1 MGNWKRVCLSCL
13 GLTTVRVSHFMDFLI
28 MGLDWHWQVLGKELY
43 STSFQTSHPVRQ
55 CLQVFHLDVFIIY
68 SNCVPTLLWFGLWL
82 FQATSI
88 SETSRIIQTG
98 FLGLCVSADF
108 QWACHCAWKA
118 MSSLCRLS
126 WGDWVH
132 GLSAFLGHL
141 GTWSLS
147 SSAPLSKWL
156 ETAQ

>member
-1 MGNWKRVCLSCL
+1 MGNWKRVCLNCL
-13 GLTTVRVSHFMDFLI
+13 GLNTVRVSRFMDFLI
-28 MGLDWHWQVLGKELY
+28 TGPDWHWQVLGKELY
-43 STSFQTSHPVRQ
+43 STPFQTSHPVQQ

-108 QWACHCAWKA
+108 QWACHCTWKA
-118 MSSLCRLS
+118 MSSLCCSPEGTEYMVCLLS
-126 WGDWVH
+126 LATWVH
-132 GLSAFLGHL
+132 EVLAVLLLSQNG
-141 GTWSLS
+141 W
-147 SSAPLSKWL
+147 K
-156 ETAQ
+156 